1 MLIINDF
8 FHMYLFI
15 CLLMIY
21 LRVPPNSVNFI
32 NLIVMM
38 LVIVDSCILAEWW
51 HLSWGP
57 GHIKRLDI
65 RCHHALAICRRH
77 ASLTLRVWSL
87 QQCSCGSLIAT
98 VLLSLHRVVLAALL
112 LLMALWGHLTE
123 LFQVLL
129 VLFKLWGWWRTTT
142 NFHHHLLRAL
152 KHVSVDIGRHAT
164 FISSIVYAIAWTVW
178 PSTMDTASCRYFL
191 AFLQILILLIFSLWS
206 QIR

>member
-1 MLIINDF
+1 
-8 FHMYLFI
+8 
-15 CLLMIY
+15 
-21 LRVPPNSVNFI
+21 
-32 NLIVMM
+32 MM

-57 GHIKRLDI
+57 GHIKWLDI
-65 RCHHALAICRRH
+65 RSHHALAICRRH

-87 QQCSCGSLIAT
+87 KQCSCGSLIAT

-164 FISSIVYAIAWTVW
+164 FISSIVDAIAWTIW
-178 PSTMDTASCRYFL
+178 SSTMHTASSRYFL
-191 AFLQILILLIFSLWS
+191 AFLQVLILLVFSLWS
-206 QIR
+206 QIRQRLILRLTIVR